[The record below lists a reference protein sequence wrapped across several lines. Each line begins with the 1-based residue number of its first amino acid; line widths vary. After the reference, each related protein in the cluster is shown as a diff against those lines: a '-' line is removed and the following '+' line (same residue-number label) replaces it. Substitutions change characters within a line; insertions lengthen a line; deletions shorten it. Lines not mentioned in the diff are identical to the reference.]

1 MLTILSLMSLSCF
14 SQIGTSKDTT
24 KVVIPQGI
32 AKLVVKDLIRY
43 DGCDEELKLTQT
55 KLVLTEQREVIKDST
70 ISLLTLKDST
80 NQTIIRKQ
88 QDQIIVLQEETKSL
102 QKDIRRTKFQNVIYK
117 VATIVSAFA
126 LTILIVTN

>member
-24 KVVIPQGI
+24 KIVITQGV
-32 AKLVVKDLIRY
+32 AKLLVKDLIRY
-43 DGCDEELKLTQT
+43 DGCVEELKLTQN
-55 KLVLTEQREVIKDST
+55 KLILTEQREIIKDST
-70 ISLLTLKDST
+70 ISLLILKDST
-80 NQTIIRKQ
+80 NQTIIGKQ
-88 QDQIIVLQEETKSL
+88 QDQIIILQEETKSL

>member
-1 MLTILSLMSLSCF
+1 MLTILSLMSLNCF

-24 KVVIPQGI
+24 KIVITQGV

-43 DGCDEELKLTQT
+43 DGCVEELKLTQN
-55 KLVLTEQREVIKDST
+55 KLILTEQREIIKDST
-70 ISLLTLKDST
+70 ISLLILKDST
-80 NQTIIRKQ
+80 NQTIIGKQ
-88 QDQIIVLQEETKSL
+88 QDQIIILQEETKSL